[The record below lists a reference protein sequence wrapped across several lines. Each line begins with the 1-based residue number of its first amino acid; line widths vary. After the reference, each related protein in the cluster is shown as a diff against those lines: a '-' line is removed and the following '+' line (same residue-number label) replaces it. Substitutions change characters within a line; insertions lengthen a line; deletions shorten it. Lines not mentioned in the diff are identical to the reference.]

1 MYNFLTLLLTNNFT
15 SDKLKV
21 VNKKNKIMFSKF
33 IQKLRKKNNL
43 TQGFLASEIGVSR
56 PTYAQIEQ
64 GERDLTITEAKKL
77 AAIFSIP
84 IKDFLENKD
93 SSIIT
98 KIEKDENKSK
108 PHKQEIR
115 INIPQKN
122 LKKFKEVFLY
132 VLAKVGN
139 KSNIGE
145 SVLNKLFYFIDFD
158 YYEKY
163 EEQLIGATYIKNH
176 YGPTPC
182 ELKKIVDE
190 MKKNKEIEEIKSK
203 YFKFDQ
209 KKYLPLRK
217 PNLDILSA
225 REIGLIDDVLN
236 RLSDKSASEIRDYSH
251 EDIPF
256 KVHKDG
262 EKIDYETVFYR
273 DEKYSVRSY
282 DDKL

>member
-1 MYNFLTLLLTNNFT
+1 MIKNN
-15 SDKLKV
+15 SIS
-21 VNKKNKIMFSKF
+21 KIRLPNF

-43 TQGFLASEIGVSR
+43 TQEFLASKIGVSR
-56 PTYAQIEQ
+56 PTYSQIEQ
-64 GERDLTITEAKKL
+64 GKRDLTVTEAKKL
-77 AAIFSIP
+77 AAIFSIS
-84 IKDFLENKD
+84 IEDFLENKD
-93 SSIIT
+93 FSIVT
-98 KIEKDENKSK
+98 KIEKDKNAPKLPK
-108 PHKQEIR
+108 KEIR
-115 INIPQKN
+115 INVPQKN

-132 VLAKVGN
+132 LLAKIGN
-139 KSNIGE
+139 KPNVGE

-182 ELKKIVDE
+182 EFKKIVEE
-190 MKKNKEIEEIKSK
+190 MKKDKEIEEIKSR

-209 KKYLPLRK
+209 RKYLPLRK

-225 REIGLIDDVLN
+225 REVELIEDVLS
-236 RLSDKSASEIRDYSH
+236 RLSDKSATEIRDYSH

-256 KVHKDG
+256 KVHNDG

>member
-1 MYNFLTLLLTNNFT
+1 ML
-15 SDKLKV
+15 
-21 VNKKNKIMFSKF
+21 SKF
-33 IQKLRKKNNL
+33 IQQLRKKNNL
-43 TQGFLASEIGVSR
+43 TQEFLASELGISR
-56 PTYAQIEQ
+56 PTYVQIEQ
-64 GERDLTITEAKKL
+64 GKRDLTITEAEKL
-77 AAIFSIP
+77 ASIFGISFE
-84 IKDFLENKD
+84 DLRRGKD
-93 SSIIT
+93 SSITAEI
-98 KIEKDENKSK
+98 KKDKVKLKAE
-108 PHKQEIR
+108 KQEMR
-115 INIPQKN
+115 ISVPQKN
-122 LKKFKEVFLY
+122 LEKFKEVFLY
-132 VLAKVGN
+132 VLSKIGN
-139 KSNIGE
+139 KPNIGE

-225 REIGLIDDVLN
+225 REIEHVDDVLS

>member
-1 MYNFLTLLLTNNFT
+1 M
-15 SDKLKV
+15 
-21 VNKKNKIMFSKF
+21 
-33 IQKLRKKNNL
+33 
-43 TQGFLASEIGVSR
+43 AEISVSR
-56 PTYAQIEQ
+56 PTYVQIEQ
-64 GERDLTITEAKKL
+64 DERDLTITEAEKL
-77 AAIFSIP
+77 ASIFGISFEDFRHGKNSAIIVE
-84 IKDFLENKD
+84 IKKNKAKLK
-93 SSIIT
+93 T
-98 KIEKDENKSK
+98 E
-108 PHKQEIR
+108 KQEMR

-158 YYEKY
+158 FYEKF
-163 EEQLIGATYIKNH
+163 EEQLVGATYIKNH

-182 ELKKIVDE
+182 ELKKVVDE
-190 MKKNKEIEEIKSK
+190 MEKNEEIEEIKSK

-236 RLSDKSASEIRDYSH
+236 RLSDKSASEISDYSH

-262 EKIDYETVFYR
+262 ERIDYETVFYR

>member
-1 MYNFLTLLLTNNFT
+1 M
-15 SDKLKV
+15 
-21 VNKKNKIMFSKF
+21 
-33 IQKLRKKNNL
+33 
-43 TQGFLASEIGVSR
+43 ASELGISR
-56 PTYAQIEQ
+56 PTYVQIEQ

-77 AAIFSIP
+77 AAIFGIP

-98 KIEKDENKSK
+98 KIEKDGNKSK
-108 PHKQEIR
+108 PRKQEIR

-132 VLAKVGN
+132 VLSKVGN
-139 KSNIGE
+139 KPNIGE

-182 ELKKIVDE
+182 EFKKIVDE
-190 MKKNKEIEEIKSK
+190 MKKNREIEEIKSK

-217 PNLDILSA
+217 PDLDILSA
-225 REIGLIDDVLN
+225 REIEHINGVLN
-236 RLSDKSASEIRDYSH
+236 HLSDKSASEIRDYSH

-262 EKIDYETVFYR
+262 EEIDYETVFYR